1 MPTNIVI
8 AIDDSSNI
16 DGWGLRPIGGAGNAW
31 SAGTYPKGT
40 VVTYSGSL
48 YYATQNTSQTPG
60 IGSDWI
66 VLIPSIIGATGAV
79 FPQGGWNATTNVP
92 ALASGVGT
100 EGYLYRVSTA
110 GTTTLNGVSS
120 WNVDDLLLF
129 TGGAW
134 RKVRGQIVNSSDIAD
149 ATAAGRTILTSADAA
164 AQRTALG
171 LGTAAVKNTGTTADT
186 IPLLDADG
194 RLFNQRVAAS
204 AGWGVVTKSVG
215 VQNESGIYFD
225 SSNNSWLDTRDAA
238 GVLRTRW
245 SSISPNGHLLDGL
258 PAYVCRAWV
267 NFNGTG
273 TVAIR
278 ASGNVSS
285 ITDNGVGDYTVNFT
299 TAMPDANYCAA
310 LSCRRS
316 SASDGNLTILLDRT
330 NNPTTTAFRLRVSN
344 ASAGGVEDTDTVFAS
359 FFR

>member
-110 GTTTLNGVSS
+110 GTTTIDGVSV
-120 WNVDDLLLF
+120 WNVDDMLLF

-134 RKVRGQIVNSSDIAD
+134 RKVRGQTVNAADIANS
-149 ATAAGRTILTSADAA
+149 TAAGRALLTSADAP

-171 LGTAAVKNTGTTADT
+171 ATSKGVELFTAADAAAARTAISAPSTTGGNASGTWGINITGN
-186 IPLLDADG
+186 ADG
-194 RLFNQRVAAS
+194 S
-204 AGWGVVTKSVG
+204 AKKLS
-215 VQNESGIYFD
+215 D
-225 SSNNSWLDTRDAA
+225 SPGNPPHYA
-238 GVLRTRW
+238 
-245 SSISPNGHLLDGL
+245 
-258 PAYVCRAWV
+258 CRAWV

-278 ASGNVSS
+278 ESGNVSS
-285 ITDNGVGDYTVNFT
+285 ITDNGTGDYTVNFT
-299 TAMPDANYCAA
+299 TAMPDANFAA
-310 LSCRRS
+310 IVT
-316 SASDGNLTILLDRT
+316 AGGNAAAA
-330 NNPTTTAFRLRVSN
+330 NPNA
-344 ASAGGVEDTDTVFAS
+344 ASAWAAVYSTSSLRIGVTDNNSDTNTDVVNVNVS
-359 FFR
+359 IFR

>member
-8 AIDDSSNI
+8 AIDDPSNI

-31 SAGTYPKGT
+31 IAGTYPEGT
-40 VVTYSGSL
+40 VVTHSGSL

-60 IGSDWI
+60 VGSDWI

-134 RKVRGQIVNSSDIAD
+134 RKVRGQTVNAADIANS
-149 ATAAGRTILTSADAA
+149 TAAGRTLLTAADAP

-171 LGTAAVKNTGTTADT
+171 ATSKGVELFTAADASAARTAISAPSTTGGNASGSWGINITGN
-186 IPLLDADG
+186 ADG
-194 RLFNQRVAAS
+194 S
-204 AGWGVVTKSVG
+204 AKKLA
-215 VQNESGIYFD
+215 D
-225 SSNNSWLDTRDAA
+225 SPGNPPHYA
-238 GVLRTRW
+238 
-245 SSISPNGHLLDGL
+245 
-258 PAYVCRAWV
+258 CRAWV
-267 NFNGTG
+267 RFNGTG
-273 TVAIR
+273 SVAID

-285 ITDNGVGDYTVNFT
+285 ITDNGTGDYTVNFT
-299 TAMPDANYCAA
+299 TAMPDANYAA
-310 LSCRRS
+310 VCCT
-316 SASDGNLTILLDRT
+316 G
-330 NNPTTTAFRLRVSN
+330 TTAMGVQPETYSVGSFRLTTRNTGN
-344 ASAGGVEDTDTVFAS
+344 AGLVDNS
-359 FFR
+359 FVNVAIFR

>member
-110 GTTTLNGVSS
+110 GTTTIDGVSV
-120 WNVDDLLLF
+120 WNVDDMLLF

-134 RKVRGQIVNSSDIAD
+134 RKVRGQTVNAADIANS
-149 ATAAGRTILTSADAA
+149 TAAGRALLTSADAP

-171 LGTAAVKNTGTTADT
+171 ATSKGVELFTAA
-186 IPLLDADG
+186 
-194 RLFNQRVAAS
+194 
-204 AGWGVVTKSVG
+204 
-215 VQNESGIYFD
+215 
-225 SSNNSWLDTRDAA
+225 DAA
-238 GVLRTRW
+238 AARTA
-245 SSISPNGHLLDGL
+245 ISAPSTTGGNASGSWGIDVTGSAKKLADSPGNPPHY
-258 PAYVCRAWV
+258 ACRAWV

-278 ASGNVSS
+278 ESGNVSS
-285 ITDNGVGDYTVNFT
+285 ITDNGTGDYTVNFT
-299 TAMPDANYCAA
+299 TAMPDANYSVIASCQIYSSGGHQVSDNIFMTIYNGSS
-310 LSCRRS
+310 LSTGSVRVNS
-316 SASDGNLTILLDRT
+316 QYGNANSGVDPVIVCV
-330 NNPTTTAFRLRVSN
+330 AVFR
-344 ASAGGVEDTDTVFAS
+344 
-359 FFR
+359 